1 MIHNQ
6 YMIELKTAFMA
17 TTSFKRPKLAYRA
30 MSKTYSWPN
39 DPQMPL
45 SFRNQYWL
53 MLFEDKGRLWYSCKW
68 KSESVHVFTEDA
80 SITECAENMPCP
92 LYKSVQNGINY
103 TWNALASDHLYIEHY
118 D

>member
-92 LYKSVQNGINY
+92 HIQICSK
-103 TWNALASDHLYIEHY
+103 WN
-118 D
+118 